1 MKVSVTGISDIN
13 HVLETIAPRESKNL
27 MRAVVYDMASQL
39 AEDAKVFS
47 PDDTGTLD
55 RSIKPRRERG
65 SRSTVEATVR
75 VSMKAFY
82 WIFLEYGDGPDK
94 VEHAMFLKALQKM
107 RPQADRVYL
116 EAFVRKLESRLARER
131 KRMGA

>member
-1 MKVSVTGISDIN
+1 MKVSITGISDIN
-13 HVLETIAPRESKNL
+13 HVLLTIAPREAKNL

-39 AEDAKVFS
+39 AADARVFS

-55 RSIKPRRERG
+55 RSTKPRRERG
-65 SRSTVEATVR
+65 TKDTVEATVR
-75 VSMKAFY
+75 VAGKAFY
-82 WIFLEYGDGPDK
+82 WRFLEYGDGPDK

-116 EAFVRKLESRLARER
+116 EAFVRKLEARLARER

>member
-1 MKVSVTGISDIN
+1 MKVSVKGISDIN
-13 HVLETIAPRESKNL
+13 HVLETIAPREAKNL

-47 PDDTGTLD
+47 PDDTGNLD
-55 RSIKPRRERG
+55 RSTKPRRERG
-65 SRSTVEATVR
+65 TRNTVEATVR
-75 VSMKAFY
+75 VAGRAFY
-82 WIFLEYGDGPDK
+82 WRFLEYGDGPDK

-116 EAFVRKLESRLARER
+116 ETFVRKLEARLARER